1 MGKNDLIDFPKYF
14 KAFKKFDDY
23 FHFKSPSIV
32 TLGTKLVKLYQRN
45 IIKFSTILWRQNFV
59 FEKFVILLTVM
70 KQFNKKS
77 NFTQSGCGVGRLSE
91 KSSRESG
98 VDGGQALVLDHARK
112 DGERWGTFCAG
123 REFHNLKRKN
133 LQSSAFNISLINNH
147 EASCSG
153 KFYPTAMS
161 VRRGRGQWG
170 HLPLWI

>member
-1 MGKNDLIDFPKYF
+1 M
-14 KAFKKFDDY
+14 
-23 FHFKSPSIV
+23 
-32 TLGTKLVKLYQRN
+32 
-45 IIKFSTILWRQNFV
+45 LWKIS
-59 FEKFVILLTVM
+59 KFVIPLTVI
-70 KQFNKKS
+70 KQSNKNS

-133 LQSSAFNISLINNH
+133 LQSSAFNISLVNSQG
-147 EASCSG
+147 ASCSG

-161 VRRGRGQWG
+161 VRRVRG
-170 HLPLWI
+170 HLPLWIKKNQSSSWNFEHFNDFCAYL